1 MNLHS
6 AENEEQVS
14 RGYNSLRDSCRDES
28 PQSFYYF
35 FLYIYILISLIHDII
50 ITLPIKR
57 IAGNDG
63 RDLCHHCHTIIKK
76 YINTVHDI

>member
-1 MNLHS
+1 MDIIAFVTRAETNRLNHS
-6 AENEEQVS
+6 II
-14 RGYNSLRDSCRDES
+14 
-28 PQSFYYF
+28 F
-35 FLYIYILISLIHDII
+35 FYIYILISLIHDII